1 MAVFDNFPY
10 SNNHELNLD
19 WIIAQIKKII
29 EMLDDLDA
37 RVTALEEGE
46 NNGSI

>member
-19 WIIAQIKKII
+19 WIIAQIKRILT
-29 EMLDDLDA
+29 MLDELDA
-37 RVTALEEGE
+37 RVTALEEGD
-46 NNGSI
+46 NNGGI